1 LFDDAEGV
9 IGDSYQFPV
18 HQVENAGGDVGIVVL
33 ERLHLLLESAEDKPS
48 LEKAHN
54 RYEFILI

>member
-1 LFDDAEGV
+1 M
-9 IGDSYQFPV
+9 IRDSYQFSV
-18 HQVENAGGDVGIVVL
+18 HQAENAGSDIRVVVL

-48 LEKAHN
+48 LKKAHN

>member
-1 LFDDAEGV
+1 M